1 MRLLYLCLGYC
12 LVPIAFFREI
22 WRAFRKPDDRSGLL
36 TRLGYGEHL
45 VPGAI
50 WVHAV
55 SVGEVQAAGALLR
68 RLVADYPQH
77 RLLLTTSTATG
88 RRQAVNQ
95 HGRLAEIR
103 YLPYDLPRCV
113 NRFLDRVEPSIG
125 IILETEL
132 WPTLYQ
138 ACERRGV
145 PLLVASARLSERSV
159 RRYGRFKGFVASVVG
174 AANVSIAAQTSEDAA
189 RFQLLGAAA
198 DRTSVCGN
206 IKYDQTA
213 PPAALRSKDERREML
228 GRSRP
233 VWVAGSTHEGE
244 ESAVLDAHRRLRETH
259 HTALLVLAPRHPQR
273 FDAVAQLLE
282 REGWSF
288 QRWSAGERVPA
299 GAAVLLLDT
308 LGELVGYY
316 AAATVAFVGGSLVPI
331 GGHNLLEPFLVGCPA
346 LTGPSTGND
355 KSTAQLLTAAGAVS
369 VVKDAESLS
378 KAVVGLW
385 ADPMAAQASVA
396 AGARVLAAN
405 CGAVDRVCHTLRSLI
420 SRSV

>member
-1 MRLLYLCLGYC
+1 MTQTQSPSTGTSSG
-12 LVPIAFFREI
+12 I
-22 WRAFRKPDDRSGLL
+22 WAEPKP
-36 TRLGYGEHL
+36 
-45 VPGAI
+45 
-50 WVHAV
+50 
-55 SVGEVQAAGALLR
+55 
-68 RLVADYPQH
+68 
-77 RLLLTTSTATG
+77 
-88 RRQAVNQ
+88 
-95 HGRLAEIR
+95 
-103 YLPYDLPRCV
+103 
-113 NRFLDRVEPSIG
+113 
-125 IILETEL
+125 
-132 WPTLYQ
+132 
-138 ACERRGV
+138 
-145 PLLVASARLSERSV
+145 
-159 RRYGRFKGFVASVVG
+159 
-174 AANVSIAAQTSEDAA
+174 
-189 RFQLLGAAA
+189 
-198 DRTSVCGN
+198 
-206 IKYDQTA
+206 
-213 PPAALRSKDERREML
+213 
-228 GRSRP
+228 
-233 VWVAGSTHEGE
+233 
-244 ESAVLDAHRRLRETH
+244 
-259 HTALLVLAPRHPQR
+259 TALLVLAPRHPQR
-273 FDAVAQLLE
+273 FEAVAQLLE

-331 GGHNLLEPFLVGCPA
+331 GGHNLLESFLVGCPA